1 MRRILLAGL
10 LGLACA
16 LWSAEETTIV
26 RLAGAQEAKLARVT
40 ELVHSQVDSAS
51 QVLVRVEG
59 TVTHRTERLDNP
71 PRLALDLVGAV
82 PAMKLGTLPLKD
94 PRIRQIRSSHYRA
107 KDPSVVR
114 VVFDLVAP
122 TDFQVRAV
130 EGGVLVVFGETA
142 VAKGTGPAPGPKAEA
157 PKAPSRRSPSAAGP
171 PPSAVRTPPPTAAA
185 PASPPKA
192 AEAPAPT
199 PAPQVAQTPQAPA
212 APAPAGQARRQNK
225 LISMDFK
232 DADINNL
239 LRILAEFSGVN
250 IVSGEDVKAK
260 VTVRL
265 NNVPWDQALDAVVKG
280 ARMAYVREGN
290 IIRVDK
296 LENLSKEAEAQIKLE
311 RAAAESEL
319 QQAQVRAELERIK
332 RQRELEEARARAE
345 GVKAREEERQQ
356 APLAEETIHLK
367 NAHVGTRKVELISF
381 FRDSVREEERKGV
394 EESVKPLLTSR
405 GSVLID
411 ERTNSLTVRDIPD
424 NLERIKKFIET
435 VDKPVPTIQ
444 IDARIVEINRSDALT
459 LGVQWGG
466 VFTPDTGRNNPVV
479 NVQGTQ
485 GASSTSALNFPA
497 GNPSNFP
504 LAAGSLGLAVGI
516 IASNFHLD
524 VALQALEAEGKAEV
538 ISRPSVVTLENQPA
552 TVASGQ
558 NIPVISVLVVGG
570 AQQANVTFRDVTTRI
585 QVIPRT
591 TPDKK
596 IHLTIGLKKEDLIT
610 FVEAAGLKAP
620 QTSKQ
625 EAVTNLLLEDGQT
638 GVIGGLQVAKK
649 NRNEQRVPFLGR
661 IPILG
666 WLFKNR
672 LDEGEAREMMIFVT
686 ARILEGPPKGAMSPP
701 SESPSPAGKPSIGP
715 APSGSETPGRS
726 PAPSGGAPAPGS
738 TVASPAPATNGGSSA
753 AEGPAAPTEPAAFSA
768 PDTPTRFLP
777 DAELRS
783 WR

>member
-1 MRRILLAGL
+1 MRRILLASL

-16 LWSAEETTIV
+16 LWSAEETAVV

-40 ELVHSQVDSAS
+40 ELVHSQADSAS

-59 TVTHRTERLDNP
+59 TVTPRTERLDNP

-94 PRIRQIRSSHYRA
+94 PRIRQIRSSLYRT
-107 KDPSVVR
+107 DPSTVR

-130 EGGVLVVFGETA
+130 EGGVLVVFGETT
-142 VAKGTGPAPGPKAEA
+142 VATGPGPAPGPKAEA
-157 PKAPSRRSPSAAGP
+157 PKAPSRRLPSAAGP
-171 PPSAVRTPPPTAAA
+171 PPSAVRTPPPTAAL
-185 PASPPKA
+185 PASPPQA
-192 AEAPAPT
+192 AAA

-212 APAPAGQARRQNK
+212 PQPSTPTPAPPARRNQAK

-280 ARMAYVREGN
+280 AKMAYVREGN

-296 LENLSKEAEAQIKLE
+296 LDNLSKEAEGQIKLE
-311 RAAAESEL
+311 
-319 QQAQVRAELERIK
+319 QA
-332 RQRELEEARARAE
+332 
-345 GVKAREEERQQ
+345 EEEFKSRQEERRIQ
-356 APLAEETIHLK
+356 IESQRKRAQIEIEGLQKKTDLENREREAKTREVEQKQAFNEAPLAEETIHLK

-381 FRDSVREEERKGV
+381 FRDQVREEERKGV
-394 EESVKPLLTSR
+394 EEGVKPLLTSR

-411 ERTNSLTVRDIPD
+411 ERTNSLTMRDLPD

-435 VDKPVPTIQ
+435 VDRPTPLIQ
-444 IDARIVEINRSDALT
+444 VDARIVQINRSDALT

-497 GNPSNFP
+497 GSPSNFP
-504 LAAGSLGLAVGI
+504 LAGGSLGLAVGV
-516 IASNFHLD
+516 IASNFRLD
-524 VALQALEAEGKAEV
+524 AALQALEAEKKV
-538 ISRPSVVTLENQPA
+538 QIISRPSVVTQENQPA
-552 TVASGQ
+552 TVASGES
-558 NIPVISVLVVGG
+558 IPIISVLVTGG
-570 AQQANVTFRDVTTRI
+570 AGQPQVSFKDVTTRI

-596 IHLTIGLKKEDLIT
+596 IHLRVGLKKEDLI
-610 FVEAAGLKAP
+610 EILQAAGQLAP
-620 QTSKQ
+620 RTSKQ
-625 EAVTNLLLEDGQT
+625 EVVTNLLLEDGQT
-638 GVIGGLQVAKK
+638 GVIGGLQVESKTQDE
-649 NRNEQRVPFLGR
+649 RGIPFLKR

-666 WLFKNR
+666 WLFKNH
-672 LDEGEAREMMIFVT
+672 LDEGQVQELMIFLT
-686 ARILEGPPKGAMSPP
+686 ARIIEGPSKGAAPP
-701 SESPSPAGKPSIGP
+701 
-715 APSGSETPGRS
+715 
-726 PAPSGGAPAPGS
+726 PSGGAPPAIGAAPSSGETTGS
-738 TVASPAPATNGGSSA
+738 APPASP
-753 AEGPAAPTEPAAFSA
+753 EGPAKAPAVALPNPIAPAA
-768 PDTPTRFLP
+768 PLP
-777 DAELRS
+777 DQGS

>member
-1 MRRILLAGL
+1 MGRILLAGL

-40 ELVHSQVDSAS
+40 ELVHSQVDRAS

-94 PRIRQIRSSHYRA
+94 PRIRQIRSSQYRTN
-107 KDPSVVR
+107 PSVVR

-142 VAKGTGPAPGPKAEA
+142 VATGPGPASGPKAEA

-185 PASPPKA
+185 PASPPQA
-192 AEAPAPT
+192 AQAPAPA
-199 PAPQVAQTPQAPA
+199 PAPQMAQTPQAPA
-212 APAPAGQARRQNK
+212 PQPSTPTPAPPARRNK

-280 ARMAYVREGN
+280 AKMAYVREGN

-332 RQRELEEARARAE
+332 HQREQEEARARAE
-345 GVKAREEERQQ
+345 GVKVREEERQQ
-356 APLAEETIHLK
+356 APLKEEIIPLK
-367 NAHVGTRKVELISF
+367 YAHVGTRKVELISF
-381 FRDSVREEERKGV
+381 FKDSVREEERKGI
-394 EESVKPLLTSR
+394 EEAVKPLLTSR
-405 GSVLID
+405 GGVNID
-411 ERTNSLTVRDIPD
+411 ERTNSLIVRDVPD
-424 NLERIKKFIET
+424 NLDRIKRFIET
-435 VDKPVPTIQ
+435 VDRPVPTIQ
-444 IDARIVEINRSDALT
+444 IDARIVEINRRDALN

-466 VFTPDTGRNNPVV
+466 VLTPQTGKNSPVV

-485 GASSTSALNFPA
+485 GTSSTSAVNLPPAASLANFGA
-497 GNPSNFP
+497 
-504 LAAGSLGLAVGI
+504 AAGTGVGLAVGV

-524 VALQALEAEGKAEV
+524 AALQALEAEGKAEI
-538 ISRPSVVTLENQPA
+538 ISRPSIVTLENQPA
-552 TVASGQ
+552 TIASGQ

-596 IHLTIGLKKEDLIT
+596 IQLTVGLKKEDLIS

-625 EAVTNLLLEDGQT
+625 EVVTNLLMEDGQT
-638 GVIGGLQVAKK
+638 GVIGGLQVEKK
-649 NRNEQRVPFLGR
+649 NRDERRVPFLGR

-672 LDEGEAREMMIFVT
+672 LDEGEVREMMIFVT
-686 ARILEGPPKGAMSPP
+686 ARIIEGAPKSA
-701 SESPSPAGKPSIGP
+701 P
-715 APSGSETPGRS
+715 APSSGGTPPASNPPTEAPPAGGQSPSGS
-726 PAPSGGAPAPGS
+726 PAPSGQTPAPS
-738 TVASPAPATNGGSSA
+738 SQPVPSEESKSPAQFVPERQS
-753 AEGPAAPTEPAAFSA
+753 EQ
-768 PDTPTRFLP
+768 
-777 DAELRS
+777 